1 MKNILTIVILLNLII
16 CGILIGAPIES
27 THIPMI
33 TSLVLCALYII
44 LSKSKIKIIR
54 NKVDIFIVLL
64 GISTLIPLIFNTT
77 LSITSEINYIS
88 KYISAILIYVCVR
101 EHIINYPETR
111 KLIVNCIIF
120 SSLILIILGIDNITT
135 KVLTDPLSLINIKI
149 EEIEKNRLSSVF
161 CYSNALAIVIAIS
174 IILNN
179 MNYLQEEHKI
189 KKSIYGAITTIL
201 MMGLI
206 LTYSRL
212 VMLFLA
218 ISLIIYCILLRNKI
232 KVYDLIKLF
241 LISTVISCVY
251 STVFFKIVNNEKY
264 ILIWFATVIASLISF
279 ILTYYSIGI
288 EKKLEKIKIKKIVI
302 VALLLLSIIVIL
314 VFSIKGKLD
323 VFKNSRNEYE
333 IQLGN
338 IEPNKEYIMQFDF
351 EEVVINKNEKNLK
364 IELIEMNEFTDK
376 MVIAEI
382 DEKEFLETGQIKV
395 TTKDTTTMMKI
406 VFSRISNNCKIII
419 NKFTING
426 QNRVLDYKLIPDDI
440 EDRIN
445 NTFMTQK
452 GFYERKSF
460 IEDGIKLIKD
470 NLLFGKGGNAWE
482 YEQYNYQQNYYMAT
496 QVHCYIIQLGI
507 EYGILAMVSFL
518 SIIVLTIY
526 RYIKSKNKYD

>member
-33 TSLVLCALYII
+33 ITSLVLCALYII
-44 LSKSKIKIIR
+44 LSKSEIKIIR

-64 GISTLIPLIFNTT
+64 GISTLIPLVFNTAV
-77 LSITSEINYIS
+77 SITSEINYIF
-88 KYISAILIYVCVR
+88 KYISAILMYICVR
-101 EHIINYPETR
+101 EHITNYPETR

-189 KKSIYGAITTIL
+189 KKSIYSAITTIL

-279 ILTYYSIGI
+279 ILTYCSIGI

-351 EEVVINKNEKNLK
+351 EEIAVNQDEENFKLEV
-364 IELIEMNEFTDK
+364 IEMDEFTDE
-376 MVIAEI
+376 IAITEI
-382 DEKEFLETGQIKV
+382 DEKEFLETGQIKII
-395 TTKDTTTMMKI
+395 TQDTTDIIKVIFSKI
-406 VFSRISNNCKIII
+406 NDNCKIVV
-419 NKFTING
+419 NKLTING
-426 QNRVLDYKLIPDDI
+426 ENKVLDYKLIPDEI
-440 EDRIN
+440 EHRIN
-445 NTFMTQK
+445 NAIMTSK
-452 GFYERKSF
+452 GLHERKSF

-482 YEQYNYQQNYYMAT
+482 YEQYNYQQNYYM
-496 QVHCYIIQLGI
+496 V
-507 EYGILAMVSFL
+507 
-518 SIIVLTIY
+518 
-526 RYIKSKNKYD
+526 